1 MAKLTELGAFRTAK
15 RATLDDVFFNLV
27 KDYLVLKDAFLDLCC
42 LMHDALDPEHR
53 GKSID
58 SRPCPSSIL
67 DSQLGLE

>member
-15 RATLDDVFFNLV
+15 RASPDDVSFNLV
-27 KDYLVLKDAFLDLCC
+27 NNYLVLKDAFLNLCC

-58 SRPCPSSIL
+58 PRPCTSSIL